1 MDESGS
7 DKPEDDIEAE
17 GVRILG
23 PDPILGDGDG
33 DGEADGEG
41 GEADLPHWTQ
51 PASGGAP
58 AEADAWSALTSGEP
72 QWGLE
77 PEPAPPATPGDQ
89 PTEGHTFSFNDV
101 GAGVEDPSVFDP
113 PLLPPDEQPDA
124 APAPVSEPEVVA
136 PAPPGAR
143 NLPLVVGVGVA
154 LGALA
159 LVCFAAGKAATVAL
173 ITVVLIVA
181 AAEFFNALRIVGY
194 QPATLVG
201 LAATGA
207 APLAVYWRGEAAYP
221 LLVFLA
227 LVFSLLWFLLGVGT
241 ERPVPNVGVT
251 MLGIVYVGVLGSF
264 AALMVDAPNGIGM
277 LIAAVVVTVAYDVGG
292 YLVGSS
298 IGRSPLSPASPNKTV
313 EGLIG
318 GCLSAIGAA
327 VVVVGIGGITPF
339 GDTPGG
345 LGDAF
350 LLGLVA
356 AVVAPLGDLAE
367 SMIKRDLG
375 LKDMGSLLPGHGGLL
390 DRFDALLF
398 VLPAT
403 YYLVRLLDL
412 F

>member
-1 MDESGS
+1 MDEPGFG
-7 DKPEDDIEAE
+7 KPEDDIEAE
-17 GVRILG
+17 GLRILG
-23 PDPILGDGDG
+23 PEPDVG
-33 DGEADGEG
+33 DGEDGE
-41 GEADLPHWTQ
+41 AQLPHWTQ
-51 PASGGAP
+51 PASG
-58 AEADAWSALTSGEP
+58 ADPDQADTWSALTGGEP

-77 PEPAPPATPGDQ
+77 PEPAPPVTPVDQ
-89 PTEGHTFSFNDV
+89 PTEAHTFSFDDV

-113 PLLPPDEQPDA
+113 PLLPPDEPQP
-124 APAPVSEPEVVA
+124 VVA
-136 PAPPGAR
+136 PPPGAEPQVAPPDLPPQPGDR
-143 NLPLVVGVGVA
+143 NLPLAVAVGVG

-159 LVCFAAGKAATVAL
+159 LVSFAVGRAATVAL

-181 AAEFFNALRIVGY
+181 AAEFFNALRVVGY

-207 APLAVYWRGEAAYP
+207 APLAVYWRGETAIP
-221 LLVFLA
+221 LVVFLT

-251 MLGIVYVGVLGSF
+251 MLGVVYIGVFGSF
-264 AALMVDAPNGIGM
+264 AALMADAPNGIGM
-277 LIAAVVVTVAYDVGG
+277 IIAAVVVTVAYDVGG

-313 EGLIG
+313 EGLVG
-318 GCLSAIGAA
+318 GCLSAVGAA
-327 VVVVGIGGITPF
+327 VVVVGIGGLTPF

-345 LGDAF
+345 LGDAL

-403 YYLVRLLDL
+403 YYLVRLREL

>member
-1 MDESGS
+1 MDEPGFG
-7 DKPEDDIEAE
+7 KPEDDIEAE
-17 GVRILG
+17 GLRILG
-23 PDPILGDGDG
+23 PEPTPS
-33 DGEADGEG
+33 EGEG
-41 GEADLPHWTQ
+41 EGEVDLPHWTQ
-51 PASGGAP
+51 PASGGDP
-58 AEADAWSALTSGEP
+58 GEADAWSALTSGEP

-77 PEPAPPATPGDQ
+77 PESAPPVTPVDQ
-89 PTEGHTFSFNDV
+89 PTEAHAFSFDDV

-113 PLLPPDEQPDA
+113 PLLPPDEPAPYA
-124 APAPVSEPEVVA
+124 APAPVSEPDAA
-136 PAPPGAR
+136 PQERPPDDGAR
-143 NLPLVVGVGVA
+143 NVPVAVGVG
-154 LGALA
+154 LGLAALA
-159 LVCFAAGKAATVAL
+159 LVCFAVGKAATVTL

-181 AAEFFNALRIVGY
+181 AAEFFNALRVVGY

-207 APLAVYWRGEAAYP
+207 APLAVYWRGEAALP
-221 LLVFLA
+221 LIVFLT

-241 ERPVPNVGVT
+241 ERPVPNVAVTLLGV
-251 MLGIVYVGVLGSF
+251 VYVGVLGSF

-277 LIAAVVVTVAYDVGG
+277 LIAAVIVTVAYDVGG

-313 EGLIG
+313 EGLVG
-318 GCLSAIGAA
+318 GCLSAVGAA
-327 VVVVGIGGITPF
+327 VVVVGIGGLTPF

-345 LGDAF
+345 LGDAL